1 MAEVHPR
8 CVDQCLKSKQTVN
21 SHTSGPTMGMGGFLW
36 YIANAIEELAVAIA
50 IAEIFEF
57 STFYRQQELR
67 AAAGAA
73 P

>member
-1 MAEVHPR
+1 
-8 CVDQCLKSKQTVN
+8 
-21 SHTSGPTMGMGGFLW
+21 MGMGGFLW